1 MRKYRPPLTNNELE
15 ELKRL
20 TRLDF
25 NSWSEADVRE
35 EFIVPLLKLL
45 GYRKDL
51 DYSISRE
58 ESFSLSPLFLQIGR
72 TRIKLDYICSVRKQ
86 KFWII
91 ESKPGGLSKERD
103 DQELTMEDIA
113 QAHFYSLHP
122 EIDTK
127 YFLVT
132 NGWVLNLYDRDT
144 FNKEME
150 PILKIRHTELEREFL
165 KLDSYIGA
173 SQILFTL
180 KNKILKDIENTLSSE
195 VYLDRMDEFIDE
207 VKTCVSKVR
216 PIVLNNFRK
225 NAKIQKTIREEEFD
239 EFLQKEDLDF
249 IVSSL
254 FMSNPPAKNLFK
266 TSKVVAER
274 FINEPSAKQYLFL
287 HKLLLKEPRAVLFP
301 YYYHVLVF
309 LIELKNLGIKS
320 LPHYGTY
327 IEEKIADWIELCL
340 FHFWKLPT
348 QRYLWAFEG
357 LVGRAMIRM
366 IYTSQDTRNAINN
379 IIEKDKYFMR
389 EEIAAWH
396 GPAEANHVIQ
406 KIENKTIIFLN
417 SIIDEF
423 MPNGKLKEKMILQEL
438 NRFSSFVN
446 KIEMA
451 TEEEY
456 YGLRKELDV
465 SWGELRFYDSIN
477 KSWDALSSGICN
489 IICGQEEI
497 VKSLPE
503 HVKLRILLQKHLRV
517 AIYAKECSAFIDQE
531 IDIEENNH
539 NLIHKYFDIN
549 IDPYS
554 IL

>member
-1 MRKYRPPLTNNELE
+1 MK
-15 ELKRL
+15 
-20 TRLDF
+20 
-25 NSWSEADVRE
+25 
-35 EFIVPLLKLL
+35 
-45 GYRKDL
+45 
-51 DYSISRE
+51 
-58 ESFSLSPLFLQIGR
+58 
-72 TRIKLDYICSVRKQ
+72 
-86 KFWII
+86 
-91 ESKPGGLSKERD
+91 
-103 DQELTMEDIA
+103 
-113 QAHFYSLHP
+113 
-122 EIDTK
+122 
-127 YFLVT
+127 
-132 NGWVLNLYDRDT
+132 
-144 FNKEME
+144 
-150 PILKIRHTELEREFL
+150 PILKIRHTELEREFF

-216 PIVLNNFRK
+216 PIVLNNFRE
-225 NAKIQKTIREEEFD
+225 NGKIQEMIREKEFN

-309 LIELKNLGIKS
+309 LIELKNLGVKS
-320 LPHYGTY
+320 LPHYGTD
-327 IEEKIADWIELCL
+327 IEEQIADWIELCL
-340 FHFWKLPT
+340 FHFWKLPK

-357 LVGRAMIRM
+357 LLGRAMIRM
-366 IYTSQDTRNAINN
+366 IYTSQATRDSIKN
-379 IIEKDKYFMR
+379 ITEKDRYYIQ

-396 GPAEANHVIQ
+396 GPVEAQHVIQ
-406 KIENKTIIFLN
+406 IIESKTIIVLN
-417 SIIDEF
+417 KIINEF
-423 MPNGKLKEKMILQEL
+423 MPNGKLKEKMIIEEL
-438 NRFSSFVN
+438 KRLSNFVGE
-446 KIEMA
+446 IEKA
-451 TEEEY
+451 TADDY
-456 YGLRKELDV
+456 YGLRKELDD

-503 HVKLRILLQKHLRV
+503 HVKSRILLQKHLRV
-517 AIYAKECSAFIDQE
+517 ANYAKECSALIDKE
-531 IDIEENNH
+531 INIGDNNH